1 MDKFFRKP
9 RKEVHLSW
17 GVGDKEFDLNLTKA
31 WDGVKKLIA
40 DNKTAICEFIKELD
54 DSALK
59 SRRVNVCKS

>member
-17 GVGDKEFDLNLTKA
+17 GVGDREFDLNLTKA

-54 DSALK
+54 DS
-59 SRRVNVCKS
+59 SS